1 MGQIGRLIGVGV
13 GKESTRGA
21 AAAPAFFLPLT
32 EFDFDDKNEVIARE
46 GRKSVLEMS
55 QGGDVVK
62 KWSEGSMSGNLYS
75 KGIGLILLSALGKIT
90 TAVNGDASGNVYD
103 HTFAVENVTNPNIHQ
118 SLTVSLEDNEAGD
131 KEFTNAVVSSFELAA
146 EEGSYIT
153 WTAGFMGN
161 TEAAATET
169 ASFPTETVFRPQDM
183 TFKLATLSGGLGAA
197 PNVGIKTLNLSIE
210 KNVEAN
216 YNLGSTSPSEF
227 FNKQITATLEVE
239 LIHVDDT
246 YRDLWKAGTTNAF
259 QINILNTDVTIGTA
273 ENPGLTI
280 TCYQG
285 QIMEWTKNQGNDD
298 VVTETLSIR
307 LDYSIPDSKSIDMV
321 LTNLTV
327 SY

>member
-13 GKESTRGA
+13 GKEATRGTPV
-21 AAAPAFFLPLT
+21 APSHFLPLT

-62 KWSEGSMSGNLYS
+62 KWAEGSMGGSMHS
-75 KGIGLILLSALGKIT
+75 QSIGLVLLSSLGKLA
-90 TAVNGDASGNVYD
+90 TAANGDASGNVYD
-103 HTFAVENVTNPNIHQ
+103 HTFSVENVTNPNIHQ
-118 SLTVSLEDNEAGD
+118 SLTISLEDNEAGD
-131 KEFTNAVVSSFELAA
+131 KEFSNCVVSSFELTA
-146 EEGSYIT
+146 EEGSYVN

-161 TEAAATET
+161 SEASGTET
-169 ASFPTETVFRPQDM
+169 ASFVTETVFRPQDM
-183 TFKLATLSGGLGAA
+183 TFKFATASAGLGGAGDTA
-197 PNVGIKTLNLSIE
+197 IKSLTFALE

-216 YNLGSTSPSEF
+216 YNLGSVSPSEF
-227 FNKQITATLEVE
+227 FNKQMTATLEVE
-239 LIHVDDT
+239 LVHVDDT
-246 YRDLWKAGTTNAF
+246 FRDLWMAGTTHAF
-259 QINILNTDVTIGTA
+259 QINILNGGVTIGTA

-285 QIMEWTKNQGNDD
+285 QITDWVKNQGNDD
-298 VVTETLSIR
+298 VITETLSIR
-307 LDYSIPDSKSIDMV
+307 LDYSVTDSKSIDMV